1 MAGLI
6 NASSVT
12 MACSLMS
19 HRASRGLSGKKE
31 LALEA
36 EGPVGAELRRGGVHE
51 DLGGEVHRVDE
62 CAGHNFLADV
72 KANERGPDAPFALTE
87 VRAARG
93 REGERRPD
101 APDETF
107 GICR

>member
-51 DLGGEVHRVDE
+51 DLGGEVHRDLAEVDD
-62 CAGHNFLADV
+62 LAE
-72 KANERGPDAPFALTE
+72 AAAERNGPDSRDEPAAQLAVMIGDE
-87 VRAARG
+87 VKYQPSG
-93 REGERRPD
+93 KL
-101 APDETF
+101 
-107 GICR
+107 